1 MDKNT
6 ITGFILIALVLI
18 VFSWW
23 TRPSEEQMRQ
33 QQVQDSIAQVAKI
46 NAEKRQKAEAAKQMA
61 AKQKAEEDSTA
72 LFHNALKGN
81 DDLRVQRQFNI
92 SLQRYHNEIDELH
105 KMLGI
110 NPPSPNE
117 PVSHNPRNEL
127 QYITDRIP
135 AYMVLR
141 ELKGEVREKAIKH
154 LLTKYPIYKK

>member
-1 MDKNT
+1 MDDFEFVFDLLDKTGTLGNCAADIE
-6 ITGFILIALVLI
+6 IT
-18 VFSWW
+18 
-23 TRPSEEQMRQ
+23 
-33 QQVQDSIAQVAKI
+33 
-46 NAEKRQKAEAAKQMA
+46 KRNI
-61 AKQKAEEDSTA
+61 
-72 LFHNALKGN
+72 NALKGKI
-81 DDLRVQRQFNI
+81 DSHVQIQLNI

-141 ELKGEVREKAIKH
+141 ELKGEVRERAMKY
-154 LLTKYPIYKK
+154 LLPRFYPKRKNLTM

>member
-1 MDKNT
+1 MDDFEFVFDLLNK
-6 ITGFILIALVLI
+6 TGAIGNCSVDLEIA
-18 VFSWW
+18 
-23 TRPSEEQMRQ
+23 
-33 QQVQDSIAQVAKI
+33 
-46 NAEKRQKAEAAKQMA
+46 KRNY
-61 AKQKAEEDSTA
+61 
-72 LFHNALKGN
+72 NALKSN

-135 AYMVLR
+135 AYMALR
-141 ELKGEVREKAIKH
+141 ELKGEVRGRAIKH
-154 LLTKYPIYKK
+154 LLSKSLVYRTGVA